1 MQARSGASTDVGAP
15 LLHRTCIM
23 CNTLPLR
30 AALLVVAASLAGAA
44 PSIAQRTPRARCDR
58 IATTSISFGRTGGN
72 LRPSGVRI
80 LANGV
85 VRDIGDTSEPPRAVN
100 KVSVAELRRIAR
112 RAWTGPFVR
121 LPTAPTRPTPNP
133 DAARDF
139 IELRSKCGTKHVE
152 YQGGTGAPE
161 FQRLLATLDSLT
173 RVR

>member
-1 MQARSGASTDVGAP
+1 MT
-15 LLHRTCIM
+15 H
-23 CNTLPLR
+23 TLSLR
-30 AALLVVAASLAGAA
+30 PALLAVVASMLGAASLG
-44 PSIAQRTPRARCDR
+44 AQRTTRARCDR

-72 LRPSGVRI
+72 IRPSGVRI

-85 VRDIGDTSEPPRAVN
+85 VRDIGDTSEPPRAVT
-100 KVSVAELRRIAR
+100 KVPVGELRRIAR
-112 RAWTGPFVR
+112 RAWKGPFVR

>member
-1 MQARSGASTDVGAP
+1 MT
-15 LLHRTCIM
+15 
-23 CNTLPLR
+23 NTLSLR
-30 AALLVVAASLAGAA
+30 PALLAVVASLLGAA
-44 PSIAQRTPRARCDR
+44 PLGAQRTTRVRCDR

-72 LRPSGVRI
+72 IRPSGVRI

-85 VRDIGDTSEPPRAVN
+85 VRDIGDTSEPPRAVA
-100 KVSVAELRRIAR
+100 KVPVAELRRIAR

>member
-1 MQARSGASTDVGAP
+1 MT
-15 LLHRTCIM
+15 
-23 CNTLPLR
+23 NTLPLR
-30 AALLVVAASLAGAA
+30 AALLTVAASLIGTA
-44 PSIAQRTPRARCDR
+44 PVRAQRATRARCDR

-80 LANGV
+80 LSNGV
-85 VRDIGDTSEPPRAVN
+85 VRDIGDTSDPPRAVT
-100 KVSVAELRRIAR
+100 KVPVPELRRIAR

-139 IELRSKCGTKHVE
+139 IELRSRCGSKHVE

-161 FQRLLATLDSLT
+161 FQRLLARLDSLT

>member
-1 MQARSGASTDVGAP
+1 MT
-15 LLHRTCIM
+15 
-23 CNTLPLR
+23 NTLPGG
-30 AALLVVAASLAGAA
+30 ALLAVAVSLLGVA
-44 PSIAQRTPRARCDR
+44 PLGAQRTTRARCDR
-58 IATTSISFGRTGGN
+58 VATTSISFGRTGGN
-72 LRPSGVRI
+72 IRPSGVRI
-80 LANGV
+80 LPNGV
-85 VRDIGDTSEPPRAVN
+85 VRDIGDTSEPPRAVH
-100 KVSVAELRRIAR
+100 KVPVAELRRVAR
-112 RAWTGPFVR
+112 RAWMGPFVR

>member
-1 MQARSGASTDVGAP
+1 MT
-15 LLHRTCIM
+15 
-23 CNTLPLR
+23 NTLSLR
-30 AALLVVAASLAGAA
+30 PALLAVVASLLGAA
-44 PSIAQRTPRARCDR
+44 PLGAQRSTRVRCDR

-72 LRPSGVRI
+72 IRPSGVRI

-85 VRDIGDTSEPPRAVN
+85 VRDIGDTSEPPRAVA
-100 KVSVAELRRIAR
+100 KVPVAELRRIAR

-161 FQRLLATLDSLT
+161 FQRLLVTLDSLT

>member
-1 MQARSGASTDVGAP
+1 MTNMP
-15 LLHRTCIM
+15 LLRM
-23 CNTLPLR
+23 ALLG
-30 AALLVVAASLAGAA
+30 AALSLPGAASLGA
-44 PSIAQRTPRARCDR
+44 QRARCDR
-58 IATTSISFGRTGGN
+58 VATTSISFGHTGGT

-80 LANGV
+80 LASGA
-85 VRDIGDTSEPPRAVN
+85 VRDLGDTSDPPRAMH
-100 KVSVAELRRIAR
+100 KVPVAELRRLAR

-139 IELRSKCGTKHVE
+139 IELHSPCGGTRHVE

-161 FQRLLATLDSLT
+161 FRRLLAELEALT